1 MYKMKLKID
10 GITTIICDDVLNQ
23 SLLCKY
29 INDTGCK
36 VLDIK
41 VLPYQKKLFLMVNI
55 ISRPKLIPKLSSNI
69 SDI

>member
-29 INDTGCK
+29 IDDT
-36 VLDIK
+36 V
-41 VLPYQKKLFLMVNI
+41 
-55 ISRPKLIPKLSSNI
+55 
-69 SDI
+69 